1 MFNVYLRFFLTCI
14 SLDFFISE
22 SGSLLDQLAGHPLYN
37 DIEDSLPELGHLLLL
52 EQSGS
57 YLGVNGLNLG
67 A

>member
-1 MFNVYLRFFLTCI
+1 MFNVYLRLFLTRI

-22 SGSLLDQLAGHPLYN
+22 SGPLLDQLASHPLYN

-52 EQSGS
+52 EESVS